1 MTQYPKRPCAW
12 QGCHEYALPGKS
24 YCEVHQ
30 KQWNSIANNKQKLR
44 RLHERLN
51 EERKDF
57 RERSKLYNN
66 DRWKRSRALF
76 LQLHPWCEECKK
88 QGKLVPAT
96 DVDHIVSHRGDMSL
110 FWDMGNWQ
118 ALCHECHARKTYR
131 ETLGKAKGRGRGV
144 RKAPRG

>member
-24 YCEVHQ
+24 YCEAHQ

-51 EERKDF
+51 RTRKDF
-57 RERSKLYNN
+57 RERSKPYNN

-76 LQLHPWCEECKK
+76 LQLHPWCEECRK

-96 DVDHIVSHRGDMSL
+96 DVDHIVPHRGDMTL
-110 FWDMGNWQ
+110 FWDEGNWQ
-118 ALCHECHARKTYR
+118 ALCHECHARKTYA
-131 ETLGKAKGRGRGV
+131 ETLGKAKGRG
-144 RKAPRG
+144 